1 MLNAPEKKLSLNALR
16 IRLSSSEALPQL
28 TILGLLTGLL
38 AGSLLIGFRELLTLI
53 STTLVP
59 EGEDHF
65 ESLSSLHRFLLPIA
79 GSVVIILMVKLIRKK
94 RRSVGV
100 AHVIERLTM
109 HRGRLPS
116 SSVVLQFFTALIA
129 LASGFSVGREGPAVH
144 MGAGVGSTLGQ
155 RLQLPDNTLR
165 ILAGCGVATAISVSF
180 NTPLAGVIF
189 AMEVIVKQYSLGNFI
204 PVMAA
209 SVVAALMAQLMYGP
223 EPAFHV
229 PAIAMTSME
238 ELLIAAVMAVCI
250 GIMAG
255 LFIRL
260 QTTMIARR
268 KGHLV
273 LPILFAGLIMGIAG
287 VMVPAVMGIGYDTLE
302 SLLNGGLFGLST
314 LVILLF
320 TKLIVTATVTGLG
333 IPGGIIG
340 PSLFMGAVCG
350 AVFGSLGEQLLDIPN
365 LNSSFHALLGMVA
378 MMAAT
383 LQAPLVALVTV
394 LELTHNPNI
403 IMPAMFVIV
412 IACLTSG
419 RFFQNRGIFE
429 IQLLKGGHNLEASP
443 LHQLLRQTG
452 VGSLMNPACSQIPR
466 HPSEEELYDT
476 LEETSDW
483 VLICHE
489 QSLSHVLPPEK
500 LPDQHSQDL
509 DLLTLPE
516 VSEIHSIS
524 LQATLYEALELM
536 NRLSVDT
543 LAVIPKRTSKRKS
556 RSRNQT
562 TSQAC
567 GIITRQDIENFYQGK
582 SALGV

>member
-1 MLNAPEKKLSLNALR
+1 MLKAPDKKLSLNALR

-28 TILGLLTGLL
+28 TILGLLTGLF
-38 AGSLLIGFRELLTLI
+38 AGTLLIGFRELLTLI

-65 ESLSSLHRFLLPIA
+65 ESLSALHRFLLPLA
-79 GSVVIILMVKLIRKK
+79 GAVVIIFMVKLIRKK

-116 SSVVLQFFTALIA
+116 SSVVMQFFTALIA

-144 MGAGVGSTLGQ
+144 MGAGAGSALGQ

-189 AMEVIVKQYSLGNFI
+189 AMEVIVKQYSLGSFI

-238 ELLIAAVMAVCI
+238 ELLIAAIMAVCI
-250 GIMAG
+250 GILAG
-255 LFIRL
+255 LFISL
-260 QTTMIARR
+260 QAAMITRR

-273 LPILFAGLIMGIAG
+273 LPILSAGLIMGIAG

-314 LVILLF
+314 LAILLF
-320 TKLIVTATVTGLG
+320 TKLIVTAAVTGLG

-350 AVFGSLGEQLLDIPN
+350 AVFGSLGE
-365 LNSSFHALLGMVA
+365 
-378 MMAAT
+378 
-383 LQAPLVALVTV
+383 
-394 LELTHNPNI
+394 
-403 IMPAMFVIV
+403 
-412 IACLTSG
+412 
-419 RFFQNRGIFE
+419 
-429 IQLLKGGHNLEASP
+429 
-443 LHQLLRQTG
+443 
-452 VGSLMNPACSQIPR
+452 
-466 HPSEEELYDT
+466 
-476 LEETSDW
+476 
-483 VLICHE
+483 
-489 QSLSHVLPPEK
+489 
-500 LPDQHSQDL
+500 
-509 DLLTLPE
+509 
-516 VSEIHSIS
+516 
-524 LQATLYEALELM
+524 
-536 NRLSVDT
+536 
-543 LAVIPKRTSKRKS
+543 
-556 RSRNQT
+556 
-562 TSQAC
+562 
-567 GIITRQDIENFYQGK
+567 
-582 SALGV
+582 

>member
-1 MLNAPEKKLSLNALR
+1 MLNNPEKKLSLNALR
-16 IRLSSSEALPQL
+16 IRLSTADALPQL
-28 TILGLLTGLL
+28 TILGLLTGLI
-38 AGSLLIGFRELLTLI
+38 AGSLLIGFRELLTLL
-53 STTLVP
+53 SSTLVP
-59 EGEDHF
+59 AGEDNF
-65 ESLSSLHRFLLPIA
+65 ESLSALHRFLLPVA
-79 GSVVIILMVKLIRKK
+79 GSVVIILLVKLIRKK

-100 AHVIERLTM
+100 AHVIERLTL

-129 LASGFSVGREGPAVH
+129 LATGFSVGREGPAVH
-144 MGAGVGSTLGQ
+144 MGAGAGSALGQ

-189 AMEVIVKQYSLGNFI
+189 AMEVIVKQYSLGSFI

-209 SVVAALMAQLMYGP
+209 SVVAALMAQFMYGP

-229 PAIAMTSME
+229 PAISMMSME
-238 ELLIAAVMAVCI
+238 ELLIAAVMALCI
-250 GIMAG
+250 GVMAG
-255 LFIRL
+255 LFISL
-260 QTTMIARR
+260 QASMISRR
-268 KGHLV
+268 KGQLV
-273 LPILFAGLIMGIAG
+273 LPILLAGFIMGIAG
-287 VMVPAVMGIGYDTLE
+287 FLVPSVMGMGYDTLE
-302 SLLNGGLFGLST
+302 GILNGSLFSLST
-314 LVILLF
+314 LAILLI
-320 TKLIVTATVTGLG
+320 TKLVVTAVVTGLG

-340 PSLFMGAVCG
+340 PSLFMGAVSG

-394 LELTHNPNI
+394 LELTRNPNI

-429 IQLLKGGHNLEASP
+429 IQLLKGGQNLESSP
-443 LHQLLRQTG
+443 LHQLLGQTG
-452 VGSLMNPACSQIPR
+452 VASLMNSACSQISR
-466 HPSEEELYDT
+466 HPSQEELHGT
-476 LEETSDW
+476 LQEASDW

-489 QSLSHVLPPEK
+489 QSLSHILAPGK

-509 DLLTLPE
+509 DLLAIPDASE
-516 VSEIHSIS
+516 VHSIS

-536 NRLSVDT
+536 NRLSVDI
-543 LAVIPKRTSKRKS
+543 LAITPRRHTKNRK
-556 RSRNQT
+556 Q
-562 TSQAC
+562 SQVTVEAC
-567 GIITRQDIENFYQGK
+567 GIITRQAIESYYHGK
-582 SALGV
+582 SAAV